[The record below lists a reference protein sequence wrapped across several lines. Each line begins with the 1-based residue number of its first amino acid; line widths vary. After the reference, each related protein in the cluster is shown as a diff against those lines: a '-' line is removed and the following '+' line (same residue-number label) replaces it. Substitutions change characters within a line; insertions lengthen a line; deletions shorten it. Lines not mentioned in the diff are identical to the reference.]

1 MSSSDRRWSEVAP
14 GVWVCRHRDLDLTTG
29 FVLGTDAGL
38 VVDTGADL
46 VAGAG
51 LRADLAAL
59 PGVGPDVALSVVYTH
74 AHHDHCFGTAAL
86 TSATSRDAASTA
98 ATPRGAAAADR
109 PGSPA
114 RPVPVWA
121 HERCAV
127 ELAVNGLR
135 RRGEVVAEYRGT
147 GRDRAAER
155 IAAVTPVV
163 PTRTLSTSAAI
174 ELGGRDVQ
182 LLHLGRGHTDHDV
195 VVLVPDAD
203 VVFAGDL
210 VEHGAPPAFE
220 DSHPAAWPTTLTR
233 LLELLGPTAAATTV
247 VPGHGDPVDTGFVAG
262 QRDELAAVAAACVGG
277 RLDGGPYPPAVM
289 AQAIEAF
296 RRG

>member
-1 MSSSDRRWSEVAP
+1 M
-14 GVWVCRHRDLDLTTG
+14 WVCRHRDLDLTTG
-29 FVLGTDAGL
+29 FVLGADAGL

-51 LRADLAAL
+51 LRADLGAL
-59 PGVGPDVALSVVYTH
+59 PGVGPDLALSVVYTH

-86 TSATSRDAASTA
+86 TSASTTTAST
-98 ATPRGAAAADR
+98 PR
-109 PGSPA
+109 PGRA
-114 RPVPVWA
+114 GRPVPVWA
-121 HERCAV
+121 HERCARD
-127 ELAVNGLR
+127 LAVNGLR
-135 RRGEVVAEYRGT
+135 QREEVVAEYRGT

-155 IAAVTPVV
+155 VAAVVPVG
-163 PTRTLSTSAAI
+163 PTRTLSTSAVI

-195 VVLVPDAD
+195 VVLVPDTD

-220 DSHPAAWPTTLTR
+220 DSDPVAWPTTLTR

-247 VPGHGDPVDTGFVAG
+247 VPGHGDPVDARFVAG
-262 QRDELAAVAAACVGG
+262 QRDELAAVAAACADA
-277 RLDGGPYPPAVM
+277 RLDDGPYPPAVM
-289 AQAIEAF
+289 AQALEAF

>member
-29 FVLGTDAGL
+29 FVLGAVAGL

-51 LRADLAAL
+51 LRADLATL

-86 TSATSRDAASTA
+86 TSALTSARTAS
-98 ATPRGAAAADR
+98 TPRGAGPTARPWR
-109 PGSPA
+109 PG

-163 PTRTLSTSAAI
+163 PTRTLATSAVI

-220 DSHPAAWPTTLTR
+220 DSDPAAWPTTLTR
-233 LLELLGPTAAATTV
+233 LLGLLGPTAAATTV
-247 VPGHGDPVDTGFVAG
+247 VPGHGDPVDAAFVAG
-262 QRDELAAVAAACVGG
+262 QRDELAAVAAACAGG
-277 RLDGGPYPPAVM
+277 RLDDGPYPPAVM
-289 AQAIEAF
+289 AQALEAF